1 MVSDMRKLIFI
12 LSVIALAACGG
23 NDDAVTIPSGDPSPT
38 PRLLTVEVGENPI
51 QDENADAPQ
60 LATRTA
66 AATTT
71 ATLSSFSMNYEN
83 NTYTFLQNIPDY
95 AEL

>member
-1 MVSDMRKLIFI
+1 MRKLIFI

-51 QDENADAPQ
+51 QDENSQ
-60 LATRTA
+60 Q
-66 AATTT
+66 
-71 ATLSSFSMNYEN
+71 FQYE
-83 NTYTFLQNIPDY
+83 LRKQQV
-95 AEL
+95 